1 MEKGF
6 LLAAAKILEADDD
19 ESEIT
24 LPVNSNILFNLY
36 YYSLLLSLLST
47 PLGFFFLLL
56 FFMNG
61 VGLLK
66 VRKIIPVFFFFFQ
79 MER

>member
-24 LPVNSNILFNLY
+24 LPANSNILFIIILSSY
-36 YYSLLLSLLST
+36 HYS
-47 PLGFFFLLL
+47 PLRSAGLFFFFL
-56 FFMNG
+56 
-61 VGLLK
+61 
-66 VRKIIPVFFFFFQ
+66 
-79 MER
+79 

>member
-24 LPVNSNILFNLY
+24 LPANSNILFIIILSSY
-36 YYSLLLSLLST
+36 HYS
-47 PLGFFFLLL
+47 PLRSA
-56 FFMNG
+56 
-61 VGLLK
+61 GL
-66 VRKIIPVFFFFFQ
+66 FFFFYESDPFSHVSVLKTVSVC
-79 MER
+79 

>member
-47 PLGFFFLLL
+47 PL
-56 FFMNG
+56 
-61 VGLLK
+61 
-66 VRKIIPVFFFFFQ
+66 RWAFFFFFY
-79 MER
+79 ESDPFSVLKTVSVC